1 MSLASLAKMARGT
14 ATLDEVLEMF
24 SALGIEMEITK
35 IEQPAKAAALDQ
47 IRSISLPDGAKVTG
61 LEATLKGGQ
70 KMFAVLVIP
79 A

>member
-1 MSLASLAKMARGT
+1 MSLAAIAKMARGT

-35 IEQPAKAAALDQ
+35 FEQPEKAAALDQ
-47 IRSISLPDGAKVTG
+47 IRSIALPDGAKVTG